1 MHLPGYLDRGEADGE
16 EADGGEVRCLLCQRI
31 DPPFERAVAYGSYA
45 GGLRDLIH
53 VLKFQQVRP
62 AATVLGR
69 VLAETIANLEKAMP
83 VGTIVVVPVPLHTS
97 KQAQRG
103 FNQAEMIARSA
114 LKQLSRP
121 KRFDLST
128 GVLLRLRDTGS
139 QIGLTSHQRR
149 ENLRGAFAVSDP
161 TRIVNRDILL
171 VDDVYTTGTTASECA
186 RVLLRAG
193 AVRVWV
199 ATVARTLKISD
210 VISLPENMARDL
222 PEEGSEDS
230 LDKARVGMAAQ
241 A

>member
-1 MHLPGYLDRGEADGE
+1 MHLPSYLVCEEADRGEAN
-16 EADGGEVRCLLCQRI
+16 GGEVRCLLCQRI

-53 VLKFQQVRP
+53 VLKFEQVRP
-62 AATVLGR
+62 AAAVLGR

-83 VGTIVVVPVPLHTS
+83 VGTIVVVPVPLHAS

-121 KRFDLST
+121 NRFDLST
-128 GVLLRLRDTGS
+128 GVLLRRRDTGS
-139 QIGLTSHQRR
+139 QVGLTSHQRR

-161 TRIVNRDILL
+161 TRIVNRDVLL
-171 VDDVYTTGTTASECA
+171 IDDVYTTGTTASECA

-193 AVRVWV
+193 AARVWV
-199 ATVARTLKISD
+199 ATVARTLKLSD
-210 VISLPENMARDL
+210 VIALPGNLPEDLSEERSGARA
-222 PEEGSEDS
+222 S
-230 LDKARVGMAAQ
+230 VAAHG
-241 A
+241 